1 MAVIGIDLGGTK
13 IAAAVFSAEGKL
25 LTRDV
30 KAIEG
35 RTGGDVGALAVDL
48 ARTAAEHAT
57 ETVTGVGMCVP
68 GIYYPDSG
76 RVWAPNISGWEKY
89 PLRDELRAAF
99 DAEISVRIESDR
111 ACYILGEIWRGA
123 AQGCTDAIFLAV
135 GTGIGAGIVSG
146 GQIIN
151 GKHGIAGAIG
161 WMALDRPYRKGYE
174 TFGCFEYNASGDGL
188 VRVARDM
195 APSDHSGAAGF
206 GERRTA
212 RDIFE
217 AYDAGDDVARRVI
230 DNAVEFWG
238 MAVANLVSLFN
249 PEKIIFGGGVFGPA
263 LELLDR
269 IRAESTRWAQP
280 ISMKHVVFEAAV
292 LGSDAGLYGAARLA
306 LGPAEA
312 GKNVQFQL

>member
-1 MAVIGIDLGGTK
+1 MAVIGIDLGGSK
-13 IAAAVFSAEGKL
+13 IAAAVFSAEGTL

-30 KAIEG
+30 KAVDG
-35 RTGGDVGALAVDL
+35 RSGSDVGALAVDL
-48 ARTAAEHAT
+48 ARTAVEQTT
-57 ETVTGVGMCVP
+57 EAVTGVGMCVP

-76 RVWAPNISGWEKY
+76 RVWAPNISGWKKY

-99 DAEISVRIESDR
+99 DPEISVRIESDR

-174 TFGCFEYNASGDGL
+174 TFGCFEFNASGDGL
-188 VRVARDM
+188 ARVARDM
-195 APSDHSGAAGF
+195 APPDHSGAPGF
-206 GERRTA
+206 GELSTA

-217 AYDAGDDVARRVI
+217 AYDAGDEVARRVI
-230 DNAVEFWG
+230 ENAIDLWG

-249 PEKIIFGGGVFGPA
+249 PEKVIFGGGVFGPA
-263 LELLDR
+263 LGLLDR
-269 IRAESTRWAQP
+269 IRAEATRWAQP

-306 LGPAEA
+306 LEPADA
-312 GKNVQFQL
+312 GNNAQSQL